1 LAVFPSG
8 PRSGPERSGTEGNT
22 TQEMENY
29 MRKQIEL
36 EVTREGMRVLP
47 YTKDAK
53 GKKKPIPK
61 EYILRLTKKRGV
73 ELI

>member
-1 LAVFPSG
+1 
-8 PRSGPERSGTEGNT
+8 
-22 TQEMENY
+22 
-29 MRKQIEL
+29 MRKQLEI
-36 EVTREGMRVLP
+36 EVTKEGMRVLP